1 MKITGFTQLR
11 NELSKGNLHNWLKQM
26 FEICE
31 YVYIYDQNSDDGS
44 KEVYKE
50 YPKLIVIESETNDF
64 KKEIICKGRLL
75 NKLLAEQPDTEFI
88 LWLDGDSLLDRNLT
102 DDNCML
108 LKDICNYA
116 KKNEVDGILLEHYN
130 LWRSDTHYR
139 VDNRYH
145 DLSHGVCAIW
155 RNNGSLVYQQIDGL
169 HQPQY
174 PTGIKKT
181 MKVNFGIIHR
191 GFATDYQIMTKYD
204 VYKENGQSGWA
215 LSRLLDETTLEV
227 LKIDS
232 NVLPTWFELTDDV
245 NPKTKEKII
254 DIYNRKNEQIDRSN
268 SVNI

>member
-1 MKITGFTQLR
+1 MKITGFTQIR

-44 KEVYKE
+44 KEIYKD
-50 YPKLIVIESETNDF
+50 YPKLIVIESEINNF
-64 KKEIICKGRLL
+64 KNEIICKGKLL
-75 NKLLAEQPDTEFI
+75 NKLLLEQPDTEFI
-88 LWLDGDSLLDRNLT
+88 LWLDGDSLLDKNLT
-102 DDNCML
+102 DENCSL
-108 LKDICNYA
+108 LKNICEHA
-116 KKNEVDGILLEHYN
+116 KINEVDGILLEHYN
-130 LWRSDTHYR
+130 LWRSDTYYR

-155 RNNGSLVYQQIDGL
+155 RNNGKLNYQHIVGL

-174 PTGIKKT
+174 PNGIGKV

-204 VYKENGQSGWA
+204 VYKANGQTGWA
-215 LSRLLDETTLEV
+215 LSRLLDETTLDV
-227 LKIDS
+227 VKID
-232 NVLPTWFELTDDV
+232 NDVLPTWFTITDDV

-254 DIYNRKNEQIDRSN
+254 DIYIKTHEQIDRNN